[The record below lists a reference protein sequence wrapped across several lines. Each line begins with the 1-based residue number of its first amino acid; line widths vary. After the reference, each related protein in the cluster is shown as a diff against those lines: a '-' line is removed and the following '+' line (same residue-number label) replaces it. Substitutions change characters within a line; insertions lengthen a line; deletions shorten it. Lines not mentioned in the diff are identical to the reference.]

1 MFWGIRSYV
10 VSSTAGAVP
19 EALVEASIQV
29 RTLGFQQVL
38 VLSNC
43 RKLVLLF
50 NEFAKPDCR
59 ERKIMAD
66 LSHMKQTG
74 LVFKLIFVLKV
85 VLDNVWNLAKL
96 ATDVPTHFCWPN
108 MVHFFWPNM
117 VHFCWPNM

>member
-1 MFWGIRSYV
+1 MFWGIRSCV
-10 VSSTAGAVP
+10 ASSAAGAIH

-50 NEFAKPDCR
+50 NGFAKLDWR
-59 ERKIMAD
+59 ERTMMAD
-66 LSHMKQTG
+66 LSHMQQTA
-74 LVFKLIFVLKV
+74 LVFKLIFVPKV

-96 ATDVPTHFCWPN
+96 AIDVPTHFCWPN
-108 MVHFFWPNM
+108 MVQF
-117 VHFCWPNM
+117 VT